1 MLKSV
6 KVVPVA
12 YSGMGW
18 NEVAEGEQ
26 SFFATYLYDNH
37 KGYGEGWMPLYDFQT
52 DTKADA
58 YCYMYRNKADAVS
71 ATSNYKMA

>member
-58 YCYMYRNKADAVS
+58 YWLHVS
-71 ATSNYKMA
+71 QQGRCCQCHE